1 METGLE
7 LEKFH
12 RDTKDE
18 VLTELEKEVE
28 TVKEENRKVIKK
40 LIIVSVICT
49 LFMISEVVGGFIAN
63 SLAIMT
69 DAAHLL
75 SDLLGFGI
83 SIGALLI
90 G

>member
-1 METGLE
+1 METGIE
-7 LEKFH
+7 LEKLSE
-12 RDTKDE
+12 RDRDD
-18 VLTELEKEVE
+18 VRTELELAVDK
-28 TVKEENRKVIKK
+28 VKSENRKVIKK
-40 LIIVSVICT
+40 LIIVSGICT
-49 LFMISEVVGGFIAN
+49 LFMISEVIGGWIAN

-75 SDLLGFGI
+75 SDLLGFAI